1 MGAGRFGIALGMA
14 RRGTKAWITSPA
26 FVAITLFFPL
36 IFLAA
41 LAGGLGPLYRVPG
54 FEYPS
59 GYSTFVFGFVVL
71 QAAAF
76 GGIFTGYSVAR
87 DFDLGVASRLLLAA
101 GRRWELILGYVLVA
115 VVRSAIAAAIVTGV
129 ALAAGMRVVLSPAGA
144 GAIIA
149 LVVCLAAVST
159 LWACGVALRTRSMR
173 AGPLMHT
180 PILLVMFLSPVYVP
194 AALLNGWLA
203 SVAGANP
210 FSKVVESSRSIL
222 DGGNPDLLLTFGWL
236 LAATVLLGIWAL
248 LGLRQ
253 AEEAY

>member
-1 MGAGRFGIALGMA
+1 MGGSPFGIALGMA

-54 FEYPS
+54 FDYPS

-87 DFDLGVASRLLLAA
+87 DFDLGVASRLLLGA

-115 VVRSAIAAAIVTGV
+115 VIRSLVAAAIVTAV
-129 ALAAGMRVVLSPAGA
+129 ALAAGVRATVSPAGIA
-144 GAIIA
+144 AILA
-149 LVVCLAAVST
+149 LIVCLAAIST
-159 LWACGVALRTRSMR
+159 LWACGVALRARSMR

-203 SVAGANP
+203 SIAGANP
-210 FSKVVESSRSIL
+210 FSNVVESSRSVL
-222 DGGNPDLLLTFGWL
+222 GGGNPDLLITFGWL
-236 LAATVLLGIWAL
+236 FAATVLLGIWAL
-248 LGLRQ
+248 LGLRRA
-253 AEEAY
+253 AESY

>member
-1 MGAGRFGIALGMA
+1 MGGRFEVALGMA

-41 LAGGLGPLYRVPG
+41 LAGGLAPLYRVPG
-54 FEYPS
+54 FHYPS

-101 GRRWELILGYVLVA
+101 ARREELILGYVLVA
-115 VVRSAIAAAIVTGV
+115 VIRSLIAAAIVTAVALLAGMQVDVSLGGV
-129 ALAAGMRVVLSPAGA
+129 A
-144 GAIIA
+144 AIAA
-149 LVVCLAAVST
+149 LVACLAAVST
-159 LWACGVALRTRSMR
+159 LWASGVALRSRSMQ
-173 AGPLMHT
+173 AGPLMHA

-194 AALLNGWLA
+194 VSLLNGWLA
-203 SVAGANP
+203 SVAADNP

-222 DGGNPDLLLTFGWL
+222 DGGDPSLLPTFGWL
-236 LAATVLLGIWAL
+236 LAALVLCGAWAL
-248 LGLRQ
+248 RGLRQ
-253 AEEAY
+253 AERSL